1 MASYA
6 KVNDSG
12 IVETVI
18 VAEPE
23 FFDTFVDDSPGKWI
37 QTSYNTRGG
46 VHYEPDSN
54 TPSSDQ
60 SKALRKNH
68 AGIGYTYDE
77 TKDAFISPKPFPSW
91 ILNDTTCVW
100 EPPISRPTDGK
111 TYRWDDSLYQSDNT
125 KGWVEYT
132 EIS

>member
-1 MASYA
+1 MAHYA
-6 KVNDSG
+6 KVLEG

-23 FFDTFVDDSPGKWI
+23 FFDNFVDDSPGKWI

-46 VHYEPDSN
+46 VHYEPNSN

-60 SKALRKNH
+60 SKALRKNY
-68 AGIGYTYDE
+68 AGIGYTYDK
-77 TKDAFISPKPFPSW
+77 TRNAFIPPQQFPSW
-91 ILNDTTCVW
+91 TLNETTCLW
-100 EPPISRPTDGK
+100 DPPMPQPSDGK
-111 TYRWDDSLYQSDNT
+111 AYLWDESLYQSDNT